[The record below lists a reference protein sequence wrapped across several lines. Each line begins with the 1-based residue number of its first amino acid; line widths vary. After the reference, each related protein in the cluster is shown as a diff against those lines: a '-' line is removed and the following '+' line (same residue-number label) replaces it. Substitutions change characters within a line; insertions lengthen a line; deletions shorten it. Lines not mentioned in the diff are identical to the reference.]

1 MTMATLDEKV
11 RKLQELRKKAD
22 EISQKKQRLAGEL
35 DGHEKRQ
42 YELEKQCKTNY
53 GCDVDELPSLITQLG
68 EESGRSLEEAER
80 LLSVPATPA
89 LPAAPEVK
97 LIPVS
102 TAPAQNE
109 LAQGGVARSTVATPV
124 KVAQPMRR
132 APPKPTVDDEDV
144 L

>member
-1 MTMATLDEKV
+1 MATLDEKV

-42 YELEKQCKTNY
+42 TELEKQCKTNY
-53 GCDVDELPSLITQLG
+53 GCEVEELPSLITQL
-68 EESGRSLEEAER
+68 EDESARSLEEAER
-80 LLSVPATPA
+80 LLSVPAAPA

-97 LIPVS
+97 RIPAS
-102 TAPAQNE
+102 TAPVQNE
-109 LAQGGVARSTVATPV
+109 LAQGGVSRSPV
-124 KVAQPMRR
+124 PVPAKPAQPVRR
-132 APPKPTVDDEDV
+132 APPKPSVDEEDV